1 MFGGEGFELAV
12 AAFAGNNMLMNHVRV
27 KNVPG
32 GQLAVGDVIAE
43 HLMVKH
49 RKIVGGVKR
58 DDGYAV

>member
-12 AAFAGNNMLMNHVRV
+12 AAFAGNNVLMNHVRV

-43 HLMVKH
+43 HFVVKH

>member
-1 MFGGEGFELAV
+1 MLGGEGFELAV
-12 AAFAGNNMLMNHVRV
+12 AAFAGNNVLMNHIRV

-32 GQLAVGDVIAE
+32 GQLAMGDVIAE

>member
-12 AAFAGNNMLMNHVRV
+12 AAFAGNNVLMNHIRV

-32 GQLAVGDVIAE
+32 GQLAMGDVIAE

>member
-1 MFGGEGFELAV
+1 
-12 AAFAGNNMLMNHVRV
+12 MNHVRV

-43 HLMVKH
+43 HFVVKH